1 MLFWGIVGALITRGL
16 FIAIGAALLANFHFV
31 MYIFGAFLIFT
42 AVRLMRGGDEEPH
55 PEKNPVLPAVPPLR
69 PHHARSTSAPA
80 SSRARTAS
88 CYATPLLMV
97 LVVIEATDV
106 VFAVDSI
113 PAVFGVTSDVFIV
126 YTSNIFAVL
135 GLRAL
140 CFLVASVV
148 APPAL
153 PAAGAG
159 AGAGVRRRQD
169 AGVGPLPHPE
179 LGLAAGHRAA

>member
-1 MLFWGIVGALITRGL
+1 MLRLFRRFVRITKEYEGSHFFKHQDGKL
-16 FIAIGAALLANFHFV
+16 F
-31 MYIFGAFLIFT
+31 
-42 AVRLMRGGDEEPH
+42 
-55 PEKNPVLPAVPPLR
+55 
-69 PHHARSTSAPA
+69 
-80 SSRARTAS
+80 
-88 CYATPLLMV
+88 ATPLLMV

-148 APPAL
+148 RRLTYLRPAL
-153 PAAGAG
+153 ALVLAF
-159 AGAGVRRRQD
+159 
-169 AGVGPLPHPE
+169 VGERCCSPTAS
-179 LGLAAGHRAA
+179 GSNT